1 MFEVRLFSS
10 VGSQTC
16 HKIGPGNPEGQEEP
30 DHIVDD
36 LDPAED
42 GEAREEAHRASNEA
56 QLGLSCHL
64 HECVFA
70 SIQKSEKISCFHLD
84 VPFNLVVGCCV
95 KEDVD
100 SLQWSMLNC
109 GS

>member
-36 LDPAED
+36 LDPAEE
-42 GEAREEAHRASNEA
+42 GEASEEAHRASNEA
-56 QLGLSCHL
+56 QLGLSGHL
-64 HECVFA
+64 HVLHQ
-70 SIQKSEKISCFHLD
+70 SKSQNRLLVLHLD
-84 VPFNLVVGCCV
+84 IPFNLIVGCCV
-95 KEDVD
+95 EENVD
-100 SLQWSMLNC
+100 NLQWSVLYS